1 MLANKKP
8 IPFIRLWKK
17 AWKLTITNT
26 VHTVLT
32 WPAYAASQMCFQPS
46 TGEELPF
53 SDQHLHAA
61 LSPSLSKI
69 SSKCLIYSIFFNNFS
84 AEFQNSKMLASTCVT
99 LNYVQTMVKYWAQ
112 HPKSTVQLVL
122 WERLHITGG
131 QPTAFLLH
139 SCRCVS
145 SHYDCQLQLRSA
157 CLTTVLHFYMRW
169 LLWPL
174 GPVGNFPQVQLSLPA
189 LSSRKSLTTLHPM
202 ICITMEVEMILG
214 VKSSSRLTPSSRD
227 GSWSGS
233 SSRATLFNQHYGY
246 SCSTTGLSSLTF
258 RPKSL
263 RGRDFLFG
271 FWHSIL
277 PTSST

>member
-84 AEFQNSKMLASTCVT
+84 AESQNSKMLASMCVT
-99 LNYVQTMVKYWAQ
+99 LNYVQTMVKSWAQ

-122 WERLHITGG
+122 WERLHITEG

-139 SCRCVS
+139 SCRCVTVSFSLGQHAWPRCYISTCVGYCGKFPTGPRVTSTTIPSCTFKQEVPDHPS
-145 SHYDCQLQLRSA
+145 SHD
-157 CLTTVLHFYMRW
+157 LHHH
-169 LLWPL
+169 
-174 GPVGNFPQVQLSLPA
+174 G
-189 LSSRKSLTTLHPM
+189 
-202 ICITMEVEMILG
+202 
-214 VKSSSRLTPSSRD
+214 SRD
-227 GSWSGS
+227 D
-233 SSRATLFNQHYGY
+233 
-246 SCSTTGLSSLTF
+246 TGCQKQQQT
-258 RPKSL
+258 
-263 RGRDFLFG
+263 D
-271 FWHSIL
+271 SIL
-277 PTSST
+277 PWWQLIRVKF